1 MPKAES
7 VIGGG
12 ADGEPGAG
20 CGPASES
27 CTQAASAG
35 SRPWVVVGGANDL
48 VDLRE
53 HGGHALRRRRRR
65 GQEAQI
71 VALLLVRAVGDEAM
85 QVYIKAEVAAEA
97 LHDREHARV
106 QGCDR
111 RQAVL
116 LLHAVPHVLHHRP
129 RQPPGDGGQ
138 QRRVVAQAHRH
149 RARER
154 RLLASSRHAM
164 FRGPGS
170 IRAHLDRLSDGG
182 RRRRH

>member
-35 SRPWVVVGGANDL
+35 SRPWVVVGGADDL

-53 HGGHALRRRRRR
+53 HGHHALRRRRR
-65 GQEAQI
+65 GQEAQLA
-71 VALLLVRAVGDEAM
+71 VAVLLVRAVGGQAM
-85 QVYIKAEVAAEA
+85 QVNIKAEVAAEA

-116 LLHAVPHVLHHRP
+116 LLTRCRMSCITA
-129 RQPPGDGGQ
+129 
-138 QRRVVAQAHRH
+138 
-149 RARER
+149 RASRTAMA
-154 RLLASSRHAM
+154 ASSGA
-164 FRGPGS
+164 S
-170 IRAHLDRLSDGG
+170 
-182 RRRRH
+182 